1 MPGGNG
7 IELLSKLKKMNPAP
21 KVIMLTNFSYI
32 QYRKKCEDAG
42 CEFFFD
48 KSSEFDKIP
57 EALDQIRKSIQAK
70 NVTGPICPEK

>member
-1 MPGGNG
+1 
-7 IELLSKLKKMNPAP
+7 MNPAP

-32 QYRKKCEDAG
+32 QYRKKCEDIG

-57 EALDQIRKSIQAK
+57 EALEQIRQSIQ
-70 NVTGPICPEK
+70 VEDVSGPISTNK